1 MDITAFLTDYLMPR
15 ALGGLERESIRYALG
30 TLTTFFIVWVVL
42 GRFIQSR
49 RIRQAIPAAKQ
60 RRQIRMELRNSF
72 FAMAM
77 FVALDI
83 LVFEIGNFGVFR
95 KYNDI
100 AEYGWLWFWVSIPLF
115 IIFHDAYFYWTH
127 RVIHHP
133 KLYKLFHLTHHRSHS
148 PTPFTAY
155 SFHPLEA
162 AVNYAFVPVAL
173 LFIPTHGQALYIVL
187 TIMIFKNALGHCG
200 YEVFPRQWAKLPV
213 LGWLTTVTHHDMHH
227 ERGTG
232 NYGLY
237 FTWWDRWMGTEHA
250 NYLDR
255 LDEQEARARAM
266 KAARRAGNAPLVPAE

>member
-1 MDITAFLTDYLMPR
+1 MDPTFFTDFLAPR

-30 TLTTFFIVWVVL
+30 TLTTFFVIWVIL

-49 RIRQAIPAAKQ
+49 RIRKAIPVAKQ

-77 FVALDI
+77 FVALDM
-83 LVFEIGNFGVFR
+83 LVFEAGNFGVFK
-95 KYNDI
+95 KYDDI
-100 AEYGWLWFWVSIPLF
+100 SQYGWLWFWVSMPLL

-127 RVIHHP
+127 RAMHHP

-155 SFHPLEA
+155 NFHPFEA

-173 LFIPTHGQALYIVL
+173 MIIPIHGTALYVVL

-200 YEVFPRQWAKLPV
+200 YEVFPRHWARLPV

-227 ERGTG
+227 ERGSG
-232 NYGLY
+232 NFALY
-237 FTWWDRWMGTEHA
+237 FTWWDRAMGTEHT

-255 LDEQEARARAM
+255 LDEQEARAQAA
-266 KAARRAGNAPLVPAE
+266 KDARRSNSDPLVPAE